1 MWTGNAD
8 GLSAAGAGAQ
18 EPTAARGMLSAA
30 TGDDGRVRFPLRFY
44 TTAAGEFT
52 LYGVSPAKTISSC
65 YCSSGLSGAIRAFC
79 RELVSPR
86 GSPAPSQEL

>member
-1 MWTGNAD
+1 MGSA
-8 GLSAAGAGAQ
+8 GRLSVARVDAR
-18 EPTAARGMLSAA
+18 EPTAAQGMLSAA
-30 TGDDGRVRFPLRFY
+30 TGDDGCMCSPVRFY
-44 TTAAGEFT
+44 TKVAREFT

-65 YCSSGLSGAIRAFC
+65 YCSSSLNGAIRTFC